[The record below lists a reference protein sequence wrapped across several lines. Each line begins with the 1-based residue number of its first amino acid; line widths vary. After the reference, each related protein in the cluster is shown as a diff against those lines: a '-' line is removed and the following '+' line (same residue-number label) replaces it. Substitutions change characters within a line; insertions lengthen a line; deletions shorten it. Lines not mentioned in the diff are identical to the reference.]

1 MSLGNPTNIIIIVLL
16 ALAAITFMIASLTG
30 GGKWRRL
37 YDEEREEYAS
47 YAEGADNELRAT
59 RQRVAELERDV
70 GSLQRQHADALAS
83 IAKLKAEI
91 ADSVARTAEVVPL
104 TIVPPAPPPAPTP
117 VAIVEP
123 LVEPL
128 PGEPEPEAAV
138 TEIATASVE
147 TPAAPITPLPIAP
160 ESAADSAAARPI
172 ASVEHALSELPP
184 APIGG
189 ITPLRAPDPV
199 PELGVAQ
206 AAPEP
211 DDAHHAALP
220 EEVESEATAV
230 APITSEVPPVE
241 ATVAEAVQAQ
251 EVDAEETHDAPEPAD
266 DAAHAASEPPAIE
279 AALLEQALEPVTTT
293 APVGLSEE
301 AHAAP
306 LVEEA
311 VFEEIH
317 EPSHGAAPVE
327 AIDANETIPPAVE
340 QEATFSEPIVEA
352 TTAAD
357 QPVVAAVEAPAD
369 PSPTV
374 AEPVP
379 ADTASAGPTKS
390 WFGSGRRD
398 NLNRLRGVDPLVAN
412 RLFAL
417 GVTTYDDI
425 VQLSQEDEMALEQRL
440 GVPAGFITREQW
452 RTQAS
457 LLRFGKEDEFN
468 ERFGKL
474 DA

>member
-1 MSLGNPTNIIIIVLL
+1 
-16 ALAAITFMIASLTG
+16 MIASLTG

-47 YAEGADNELRAT
+47 YAEGADNELRAA

-83 IAKLKAEI
+83 IAKLKAGI
-91 ADSVARTAEVVPL
+91 ADSATRTAAVVPL
-104 TIVPPAPPPAPTP
+104 TIVPPAPPPAPVT
-117 VAIVEP
+117 VVEP
-123 LVEPL
+123 PVEQL
-128 PGEPEPEAAV
+128 RGEPETEAAV
-138 TEIATASVE
+138 TEVATTSVE
-147 TPAAPITPLPIAP
+147 APVAPITPLPIAP
-160 ESAADSAAARPI
+160 ESTADSAAARPI

-184 APIGG
+184 APISG

-199 PELGVAQ
+199 PELSVAQ
-206 AAPEP
+206 PAPEP
-211 DDAHHAALP
+211 DDLQDAALP
-220 EEVESEATAV
+220 DHVESDATAV
-230 APITSEVPPVE
+230 APITPE
-241 ATVAEAVQAQ
+241 AASAEEAVADAVQAQ
-251 EVDAEETHDAPEPAD
+251 EVHAEAVHDVAPEPAS
-266 DAAHAASEPPAIE
+266 DAAHATSEPPAIE
-279 AALLEQALEPVTTT
+279 AALLEQTHEPVTTT
-293 APVGLSEE
+293 APVALSEE
-301 AHAAP
+301 AHTAP

-317 EPSHGAAPVE
+317 EPPHGATPVE
-327 AIDANETIPPAVE
+327 ATDANESIPPAVE
-340 QEATFSEPIVEA
+340 QEPTVNEPIIEA
-352 TTAAD
+352 ATAAD
-357 QPVVAAVEAPAD
+357 EPVVATTHEPVVATVEPREE
-369 PSPTV
+369 PLPVV

-379 ADTASAGPTKS
+379 ADTASAEPAKS

-398 NLNRLRGVDPLVAN
+398 NLNRLRGVDTLITN

-474 DA
+474 YA